1 MSWHDGAS
9 RQGVCVVARCNLT
22 AGRVIAFLDG
32 YPAGSRALHRPER
45 PGVGGAE
52 SQARLEPAHGQAA
65 ARWAADSLREPVGR
79 RPVVRLDG
87 DDATDLPPLPWH
99 PLRRRGDPR
108 LRTQKPARLQ
118 HHTRDAAAG
127 GSATARA
134 VQVPVSPGSGPL
146 AGRGTGR

>member
-32 YPAGSRALHRPER
+32 HPARSRALHRPER

-87 DDATDLPPLPWH
+87 DDATGLPPLLRH
-99 PLRRRGDPR
+99 PLSRGGDPR
-108 LRTQKPARLQ
+108 LRAQKPARLQ
-118 HHTRDAAAG
+118 RHSRDAAEAG
-127 GSATARA
+127 PASARPDG
-134 VQVPVSPGSGPL
+134 VGQSS
-146 AGRGTGR
+146 

>member
-1 MSWHDGAS
+1 M
-9 RQGVCVVARCNLT
+9 
-22 AGRVIAFLDG
+22 IAFLDG

-87 DDATDLPPLPWH
+87 DDATGLPPLLRH
-99 PLRRRGDPR
+99 PLSRGGDPR
-108 LRTQKPARLQ
+108 LRAQKPAPLQ
-118 HHTRDAAAG
+118 RHSRDAAEAG
-127 GSATARA
+127 PASARPDG
-134 VQVPVSPGSGPL
+134 VGQSS
-146 AGRGTGR
+146 